1 MAYSLRLKAGL
12 QLAALYLLMAY
23 SLRLKAGLCG
33 LQLAVLYLLMAYG
46 LQLKASLRLAALF
59 LYLNM
64 SKKKIV
70 VLTGAGI
77 SAESGLKTFRDSDG
91 LWEGYNVTDVATPRA
106 WKKDPALVLE
116 FYNQR
121 RKNVLDAQPN
131 AAHIGLAKLQDDFDV
146 TIITQNI
153 DDLHERAGSKKILHL
168 HGEIFKMR
176 SEWDESLVYDIR
188 DDIKLGDK
196 AEDGAQLRP
205 NIVWF
210 EEPVPMIQ
218 LAVPVV
224 MSADIFV
231 VVGTSLVVYP
241 AAGLLNYAPMD
252 IPKYVVDKVIPDTGN
267 VYNVTN
273 IEKPATQGIQDLIDL
288 LKNSRLHKKRKPW

>member
-1 MAYSLRLKAGL
+1 
-12 QLAALYLLMAY
+12 
-23 SLRLKAGLCG
+23 
-33 LQLAVLYLLMAYG
+33 
-46 LQLKASLRLAALF
+46 
-59 LYLNM
+59 M

-91 LWEGYNVTDVATPRA
+91 LWEGYDVKEVATPRG
-106 WKKDPALVLE
+106 WKKDPALVLD

-131 AAHIGLAKLQDDFDV
+131 DAHTGLAKLQDDFDV

-153 DDLHERAGSKKILHL
+153 DDLHERAGSKKVLHL

-176 SEWDESLVYDIR
+176 SEHDEALVYDIR
-188 DDIKLGDK
+188 GDINLGDK
-196 AEDGAQLRP
+196 ASDGAQLRP

-210 EEPVPMIQ
+210 EEPVPMIE
-218 LAVPVV
+218 LAIPVV
-224 MSADIFV
+224 LSADIFV

-241 AAGLLNYAPMD
+241 AAGLVDFAPIE
-252 IPKYVVDKVIPDTGN
+252 IPKYIIDKQIPYTTSVRN
-267 VYNVTN
+267 LTR
-273 IEKPATQGIQDLIDL
+273 IEKPATSGVQELITL
-288 LKNSRLHKKRKPW
+288 LKS